1 MWLRFCN
8 LLIAIKDAIKSV
20 KFMKTQKVLFI
31 TGASSGFGLEIAKTA
46 LENGDKVIATV
57 RSKPED
63 LAVSLNNH
71 PNLLITVMDV
81 SNEEQVQYAV
91 ASGLLAFGKI
101 DVLINNAGF
110 GIITAIEEA
119 TDAEVKQ
126 QYETNVFGLLNV
138 TRAVL
143 PYMRKN
149 RAGHIINFS
158 SLFGFDAIPGWGLYG
173 STKFAVEGLSKGLAV
188 ELEPLGI
195 KVTAVEP
202 GLFRTAFL
210 SAGSFGVS
218 KNVID
223 DYQKNVGPMRSAGD
237 TLHGKQP
244 GDPKKLARVV
254 VELAHSENPPVQ
266 LPIGKDSIG
275 MFRKSAEKTT
285 AIIKEWESVSGNTD
299 FSDAQNML

>member
-1 MWLRFCN
+1 MAWIWH
-8 LLIAIKDAIKSV
+8 LLIAINIRIKSV

-31 TGASSGFGLEIAKTA
+31 TGASSGFGFEIAKAA

-63 LAVSLNNH
+63 LAIKLNKN
-71 PNLLITVMDV
+71 PNLLITIMEVG
-81 SNEEQVQYAV
+81 NEEQVQEAV
-91 ASGLLAFGKI
+91 AEGLLAFGKI

-143 PYMRKN
+143 PHMRGN

-158 SLFGFDAIPGWGLYG
+158 SLFGFDAIPGWALYG
-173 STKFAVEGLSKGLAV
+173 STKYAVEGLSKGLAV

-223 DYQKNVGPMRSAGD
+223 DYQDTVGPMRSAGD
-237 TLHGKQP
+237 TLHGRQP
-244 GDPKKLARVV
+244 GDPEKLARVV
-254 VELAHSENPPVQ
+254 VDLAHSENPPVQ
-266 LPIGKDSIG
+266 LPIGKDSIS
-275 MFRKSAEKTT
+275 MFRKSAGKTT

-299 FSDAQNML
+299 FLDARNVL